1 MKYLNKVFIF
11 VAALFFAGGAFAQ
24 STIDLRF
31 NEMLIHNVNNYN
43 DEYGRC
49 VPWIEIFNTAYNTV
63 NIGGCYMTDDTTG
76 LASVGKKGGV
86 IPAHWYRI
94 PKTDANTAMGQ
105 RTYLVFFMDAQPLYG
120 TFHTNFDPRTSKTNY
135 IALIT
140 SDGKQLIDLITYPES
155 LKSDSLHSFGLAQDG
170 ITGAAKMLEHFTPG
184 CSNETVIK
192 ISKQEKLKKDDPY
205 GIGLALISMSVVF
218 TALILIFIMLK
229 IFGHVATKSQN
240 KATDKKADGFLS
252 VPTGSNKPADMETIA
267 AIAMAL
273 EKSLGG
279 NASDEEIAAIAMALY
294 LHLDSVHDEESEVV
308 TIENPSAHYSP
319 WSQKSLIMR
328 RIPRLK

>member
-1 MKYLNKVFIF
+1 MKYINKILIF
-11 VAALFFAGGAFAQ
+11 VMTLTMVGGAYAQ

-49 VPWIEIFNTAYNTV
+49 VPWIEVFNTAYNTV

-76 LASVGKKGGV
+76 LASVSKKGGE
-86 IPAHWYRI
+86 IPEHWYRI

-105 RTYLVFFMDAQPLYG
+105 RTYLVFFLDGQPLYG

-140 SDGKQLIDLITYPES
+140 SDGKQLIDLMNYPET
-155 LKSDSLHSFGLAQDG
+155 LKSDSLHSYGLAQDG
-170 ITGAAKMLEHFTPG
+170 ITGQARMLEHFTPA
-184 CSNETVIK
+184 CSNETAIK

-218 TALILIFIMLK
+218 MALILIFIMLK
-229 IFGHVATKSQN
+229 IFGKVSQRN
-240 KATDKKADGFLS
+240 ANTPKIDSLVGTAAS
-252 VPTGSNKPADMETIA
+252 TGSSKGIDAETVA

-279 NASDEEIAAIAMALY
+279 QASDEEIAAIAMALY
-294 LHLDSVHDEESEVV
+294 LHLDSIHDEESEVV

-328 RIPRLK
+328 RIPRRK